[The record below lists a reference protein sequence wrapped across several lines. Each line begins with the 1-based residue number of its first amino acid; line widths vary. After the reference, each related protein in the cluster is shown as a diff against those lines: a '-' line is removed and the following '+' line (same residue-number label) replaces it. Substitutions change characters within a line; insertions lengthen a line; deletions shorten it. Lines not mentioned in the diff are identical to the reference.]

1 MSDDGQNKGE
11 STNEVDS
18 PTPNTLL
25 PTQIKVPIIHENS
38 RDITAENNEIISCK
52 NNLQQENNQSSY
64 SDKSNHD
71 QEYETK
77 VPTTI
82 TTNTITTNENENY
95 DNNVLQLTKVPT
107 TTSTNSEDTVPNLN
121 PYNSCDNNSS
131 MLITN
136 NDNSQQQQQTENFN
150 QQQQRQQIL
159 TTENNANNTPA
170 NIDPAILQRSGN
182 QQTDV
187 EKFGGKIVYNPDGS
201 AYIIEDGDLS
211 EEEALPLPKQEGSI
225 TEKQDQEGGTP
236 GEGGETPSYP
246 LIANAIYVTRSAAYY
261 NALYGQAYAK
271 ILREKMTIPEAPIV
285 HSYKVYSLRHDLS
298 NREESQNE
306 PPLVEYST
314 VPVKPIL
321 MCFVCKLSFGF
332 ATSFVNHCTGE
343 HNVSLSDKERSILDA
358 KNSSAILQLV
368 GKDKD
373 PVVSFLEPVVKKV
386 PSGPG
391 SIPASVATPAPPLMD
406 TLKTPDQI
414 LSPNAIQGLLSA
426 ALTQQQ
432 KFPESLA
439 PGKTRIYFLFYP
451 MCMFSLTK
459 KHYDVTFFF
468 VK

>member
-38 RDITAENNEIISCK
+38 RDITAENNEMISCK

>member
-25 PTQIKVPIIHENS
+25 PTQIKVPTIHQENS
-38 RDITAENNEIISCK
+38 RDITAAENNEIISCK

-82 TTNTITTNENENY
+82 TTNTNTTNENENY

-107 TTSTNSEDTVPNLN
+107 TTTTNSEDTIPNLN
-121 PYNSCDNNSS
+121 PYNSCDNTSS

-136 NDNSQQQQQTENFN
+136 NDNSQLQQTENFN
-150 QQQQRQQIL
+150 QQQQQQQIL
-159 TTENNANNTPA
+159 TKENNGNNTPA
-170 NIDPAILQRSGN
+170 NIDPAILQRSGT
-182 QQTDV
+182 TDV

-391 SIPASVATPAPPLMD
+391 SIPASAATPAPPLMD

-432 KFPESLA
+432 KFPESLL
-439 PGKTRIYFLFYP
+439 PGKKQIFFFILSYAHVQFD
-451 MCMFSLTK
+451 K
-459 KHYDVTFFF
+459 NHYDVTFFF

>member
-38 RDITAENNEIISCK
+38 RDITAENNEMISCK

-107 TTSTNSEDTVPNLN
+107 TTTTNSEDTVPNLN

>member
-25 PTQIKVPIIHENS
+25 PTQIKVPTIHQENS
-38 RDITAENNEIISCK
+38 RDITAAENNEIISCK

-82 TTNTITTNENENY
+82 TTNTTNENENY

-107 TTSTNSEDTVPNLN
+107 TTTTNSEDTIPNLN
-121 PYNSCDNNSS
+121 PYNSCDNTSS

-136 NDNSQQQQQTENFN
+136 NDNSQLQQTENFN
-150 QQQQRQQIL
+150 QQQQQQQIL
-159 TTENNANNTPA
+159 TKENNGNNTPA
-170 NIDPAILQRSGN
+170 NIDPAILQRSGT
-182 QQTDV
+182 TDV

-391 SIPASVATPAPPLMD
+391 SIPASAATPAPPLMD

-432 KFPESLA
+432 KFPESLL
-439 PGKTRIYFLFYP
+439 PGKKQI
-451 MCMFSLTK
+451 
-459 KHYDVTFFF
+459 FFF
-468 VK
+468 HFVLCACSV

>member
-25 PTQIKVPIIHENS
+25 PTQIKVPTIHQENS
-38 RDITAENNEIISCK
+38 RDITAAEKNEIISCK
-52 NNLQQENNQSSY
+52 NNLQQENNQRSY

-71 QEYETK
+71 QEYKTK

-82 TTNTITTNENENY
+82 TTNTTNENENY

-107 TTSTNSEDTVPNLN
+107 TTTTNSEDTIPNLN
-121 PYNSCDNNSS
+121 PYNSCDNTSS

-136 NDNSQQQQQTENFN
+136 NDNSQLQQTENFN
-150 QQQQRQQIL
+150 QQQQQQQIL
-159 TTENNANNTPA
+159 TKENNGNNTPA
-170 NIDPAILQRSGN
+170 NIDPAILQRSGT
-182 QQTDV
+182 TDV

-391 SIPASVATPAPPLMD
+391 SIPASAATPAPPLMD

-432 KFPESLA
+432 KFPESLL
-439 PGKTRIYFLFYP
+439 PGKKRIFFFSFCP
-451 MCMFSLTK
+451 MGMFSLTK
-459 KHYDVTFFF
+459 IITM
-468 VK
+468 

>member
-25 PTQIKVPIIHENS
+25 PTQIKVPTIHQENS
-38 RDITAENNEIISCK
+38 RDITAAENNEIISCK

-82 TTNTITTNENENY
+82 TTNTNENENY

-107 TTSTNSEDTVPNLN
+107 TTTTNSEDTIPNLN
-121 PYNSCDNNSS
+121 PYNSCDNTSS

-136 NDNSQQQQQTENFN
+136 NDNSQLQQTENFN
-150 QQQQRQQIL
+150 QQQQQQQIL
-159 TTENNANNTPA
+159 TKENNGNNTPA
-170 NIDPAILQRSGN
+170 NIDPAILQRSGT
-182 QQTDV
+182 TDV

-391 SIPASVATPAPPLMD
+391 SIPASAATPAPPLMD

-432 KFPESLA
+432 KFPESLL
-439 PGKTRIYFLFYP
+439 PGKKRIFFFSFCP
-451 MCMFSLTK
+451 MRMFSLTK
-459 KHYDVTFFF
+459 IITM
-468 VK
+468 

>member
-25 PTQIKVPIIHENS
+25 PTQIKVPTIHQENS
-38 RDITAENNEIISCK
+38 RDITAAENNEIISCK

-82 TTNTITTNENENY
+82 TTTTTNENENY

-107 TTSTNSEDTVPNLN
+107 TTTTNSEDTIPNLN
-121 PYNSCDNNSS
+121 PYNSCDNTSS

-136 NDNSQQQQQTENFN
+136 NDNSQLQQTENFN
-150 QQQQRQQIL
+150 QQQQQQQIL
-159 TTENNANNTPA
+159 TKENNANNTPA
-170 NIDPAILQRSGN
+170 NIDPAILQRSGT
-182 QQTDV
+182 TDV

-225 TEKQDQEGGTP
+225 TEKQDQEGGTS

-391 SIPASVATPAPPLMD
+391 SIPASAATPAPPLMD

-439 PGKTRIYFLFYP
+439 PGKKRILCILFYP
-451 MCMFSLTK
+451 TYAHVQFDK
-459 KHYDVTFFF
+459 NHNDVTFFF

>member
-11 STNEVDS
+11 STNEVECS
-18 PTPNTLL
+18 PSTTPLNTTSITL
-25 PTQIKVPIIHENS
+25 PSQIKVPNIQETREIN
-38 RDITAENNEIISCK
+38 ITEESCK
-52 NNLQQENNQSSY
+52 NLSQENQSSY

-71 QEYETK
+71 QENETK
-77 VPTTI
+77 VPTI
-82 TTNTITTNENENY
+82 PNNTMNIENTAKTD
-95 DNNVLQLTKVPT
+95 DNTDVILQLTKVPT
-107 TTSTNSEDTVPNLN
+107 TSNSATNIITNSSLNLN
-121 PYNSCDNNSS
+121 NSCDNTSS

-136 NDNSQQQQQTENFN
+136 SDNN
-150 QQQQRQQIL
+150 QQI
-159 TTENNANNTPA
+159 NNDIVNVN
-170 NIDPAILQRSGN
+170 N
-182 QQTDV
+182 QQTITLDNNVNLLNNPQKSGKNDV

-211 EEEALPLPKQEGSI
+211 EEEALPLPKQEGCI
-225 TEKQDQEGGTP
+225 VEKPDQDGGTTK
-236 GEGGETPSYP
+236 EGGETPSYP

-285 HSYKVYSLRHDLS
+285 HSYKVYSLRQDLS

-306 PPLVEYST
+306 PPLLEYST

-343 HNVSLSDKERSILDA
+343 HNITLSEKERSVLDT

-386 PSGPG
+386 PSPG
-391 SIPASVATPAPPLMD
+391 SIPASVATPLPPSIENI
-406 TLKTPDQI
+406 KTPDQI
-414 LSPNAIQGLLSA
+414 LSPNAIKGLLSA

-432 KFPESLA
+432 KFSEPMT
-439 PGKTRIYFLFYP
+439 PGRKRI
-451 MCMFSLTK
+451 SS
-459 KHYDVTFFF
+459 D
-468 VK
+468 

>member
-25 PTQIKVPIIHENS
+25 PTQIKVPTIHENS

-82 TTNTITTNENENY
+82 TTTTTNENENY

-107 TTSTNSEDTVPNLN
+107 TTTTNSEDTIPNLN
-121 PYNSCDNNSS
+121 PYNSCDNTSS

-136 NDNSQQQQQTENFN
+136 NDNSQLQLQQTENFN
-150 QQQQRQQIL
+150 QQQIL
-159 TTENNANNTPA
+159 TKENNANNTPA
-170 NIDPAILQRSGN
+170 NIDPAILQRSGT
-182 QQTDV
+182 TDV

-225 TEKQDQEGGTP
+225 TEKQDQDGGTP

-391 SIPASVATPAPPLMD
+391 SIPASAATPAPPLMD

-439 PGKTRIYFLFYP
+439 PGKKRILCILFYP
-451 MCMFSLTK
+451 MRMFSLTK
-459 KHYDVTFFF
+459 NITM
-468 VK
+468 

>member
-25 PTQIKVPIIHENS
+25 PTQIKVPTIHENS

-82 TTNTITTNENENY
+82 TTTTTNENENY

-107 TTSTNSEDTVPNLN
+107 TTTTNSEDTIPNLN
-121 PYNSCDNNSS
+121 PYNSCDNTSS

-136 NDNSQQQQQTENFN
+136 NDNSQLQLQQTENFN
-150 QQQQRQQIL
+150 QQQIL
-159 TTENNANNTPA
+159 TKENNANNTPA
-170 NIDPAILQRSGN
+170 NIDPAILQRSGT
-182 QQTDV
+182 TDV

-225 TEKQDQEGGTP
+225 TEKQDQEGGTS

-298 NREESQNE
+298 NRDESQNE

-391 SIPASVATPAPPLMD
+391 SIPASAATPAPPLMD

-439 PGKTRIYFLFYP
+439 PGKKRILCILFYP
-451 MCMFSLTK
+451 MRMFSLTK
-459 KHYDVTFFF
+459 NITM
-468 VK
+468 

>member
-25 PTQIKVPIIHENS
+25 PTQIKVPTIHENS

-82 TTNTITTNENENY
+82 TTTTTNENENY

-107 TTSTNSEDTVPNLN
+107 TTTTNSEDTIPNLN
-121 PYNSCDNNSS
+121 PYNSCDNTSS

-136 NDNSQQQQQTENFN
+136 NDNSQLQLQQTENFN
-150 QQQQRQQIL
+150 QQQQIL
-159 TTENNANNTPA
+159 TKENNANNTPA
-170 NIDPAILQRSGN
+170 NIDPAILQRSGT
-182 QQTDV
+182 TDV

-225 TEKQDQEGGTP
+225 TEKQDQEGGTS

-391 SIPASVATPAPPLMD
+391 SIPASAATPAPPLMD

-439 PGKTRIYFLFYP
+439 PGKKRILCILFYP
-451 MCMFSLTK
+451 MRMFSLTK
-459 KHYDVTFFF
+459 NITM
-468 VK
+468 

>member
-25 PTQIKVPIIHENS
+25 PTQIKVPTIHQENS
-38 RDITAENNEIISCK
+38 RDITAAENNEIISCK

-82 TTNTITTNENENY
+82 TTNTTNENENY

-107 TTSTNSEDTVPNLN
+107 TTTTNSEDTIPNLN
-121 PYNSCDNNSS
+121 PYNSCDNTSS

-136 NDNSQQQQQTENFN
+136 NDNSQLQQTENFN
-150 QQQQRQQIL
+150 QQQQQQQIL
-159 TTENNANNTPA
+159 TKENNGNNTPA
-170 NIDPAILQRSGN
+170 NIDPAILQRSGT
-182 QQTDV
+182 TDV

-391 SIPASVATPAPPLMD
+391 SIPASAATPAPPLMD

-432 KFPESLA
+432 KFPESLL
-439 PGKTRIYFLFYP
+439 PGKKQIFFFILSYAHVQFD
-451 MCMFSLTK
+451 K
-459 KHYDVTFFF
+459 NHYDVTFFF

>member
-25 PTQIKVPIIHENS
+25 PTQIKVPTIHENS

-82 TTNTITTNENENY
+82 TTTTTNENENY

-107 TTSTNSEDTVPNLN
+107 TTTTNSEDTIPNLN
-121 PYNSCDNNSS
+121 PYNSCDNTSS

-136 NDNSQQQQQTENFN
+136 NDNSQLQLQQTENFN
-150 QQQQRQQIL
+150 QQQIL
-159 TTENNANNTPA
+159 TKENNANNTPA
-170 NIDPAILQRSGN
+170 NIDPAILQRSGT
-182 QQTDV
+182 TDV

-225 TEKQDQEGGTP
+225 TEKQDQDGGTP
-236 GEGGETPSYP
+236 GEGGEAPSYP

-391 SIPASVATPAPPLMD
+391 SIPASAATPAPPLMD

-439 PGKTRIYFLFYP
+439 PGKKRILCILFYP
-451 MCMFSLTK
+451 MRMFSLTK
-459 KHYDVTFFF
+459 NITM
-468 VK
+468 

>member
-1 MSDDGQNKGE
+1 M
-11 STNEVDS
+11 
-18 PTPNTLL
+18 
-25 PTQIKVPIIHENS
+25 
-38 RDITAENNEIISCK
+38 
-52 NNLQQENNQSSY
+52 
-64 SDKSNHD
+64 
-71 QEYETK
+71 
-77 VPTTI
+77 
-82 TTNTITTNENENY
+82 
-95 DNNVLQLTKVPT
+95 
-107 TTSTNSEDTVPNLN
+107 
-121 PYNSCDNNSS
+121 
-131 MLITN
+131 
-136 NDNSQQQQQTENFN
+136 
-150 QQQQRQQIL
+150 
-159 TTENNANNTPA
+159 
-170 NIDPAILQRSGN
+170 
-182 QQTDV
+182 
-187 EKFGGKIVYNPDGS
+187 
-201 AYIIEDGDLS
+201 
-211 EEEALPLPKQEGSI
+211 
-225 TEKQDQEGGTP
+225 
-236 GEGGETPSYP
+236 
-246 LIANAIYVTRSAAYY
+246 IANAIYVTRSAAYY

-391 SIPASVATPAPPLMD
+391 SIPASAATPAPPLMD

-432 KFPESLA
+432 KFPESLL
-439 PGKTRIYFLFYP
+439 PGKKQIFFFSFCP
-451 MCMFSLTK
+451 MRMFSLTK
-459 KHYDVTFFF
+459 IITM
-468 VK
+468 

>member
-25 PTQIKVPIIHENS
+25 PTQIKVPTIHQENS
-38 RDITAENNEIISCK
+38 RDITAAENNEIISCK

-82 TTNTITTNENENY
+82 TTNTTNENENY

-107 TTSTNSEDTVPNLN
+107 TTTTNSEDTIPNLN
-121 PYNSCDNNSS
+121 PYNSCDNTSS

-136 NDNSQQQQQTENFN
+136 NDNSQLQQTENFN
-150 QQQQRQQIL
+150 QQQQQQQIL
-159 TTENNANNTPA
+159 TKENNGNNTPA
-170 NIDPAILQRSGN
+170 NIDPAILQRSGT
-182 QQTDV
+182 TDV

-391 SIPASVATPAPPLMD
+391 SIPASAATPAPPLMD

-432 KFPESLA
+432 KFPESLL
-439 PGKTRIYFLFYP
+439 PGKKQI
-451 MCMFSLTK
+451 
-459 KHYDVTFFF
+459 FFF
-468 VK
+468 NFVLCACSV